1 MIISPS
7 ILNADYVNLEN
18 EINQLEKAGANAIHI
33 DIMDG
38 RFVQPITW
46 GPTTVSAIE
55 KVTSLPLEIHLMV
68 DEPERNIE
76 AYINAKPDSIM
87 IHPESTV
94 FLRKILLLIKQA
106 GIRAGIALKLETPSD
121 VILNC
126 LDLLD
131 VVLVVSCDEG
141 FGGQPFHSLALD
153 KISFLNKI
161 RSDHQMNFA
170 IEVDGGIDLKTAKQS
185 KNAGADILV
194 AGSYIFK
201 NNKYEA
207 IHALKN
213 V

>member
-1 MIISPS
+1 
-7 ILNADYVNLEN
+7 
-18 EINQLEKAGANAIHI
+18 
-33 DIMDG
+33 
-38 RFVQPITW
+38 
-46 GPTTVSAIE
+46 
-55 KVTSLPLEIHLMV
+55 
-68 DEPERNIE
+68 
-76 AYINAKPDSIM
+76 M

-153 KISFLNKI
+153 KISFLHKI

-185 KNAGADILV
+185 KNSGADIFV